1 MRKLLDNLPAL
12 AVALFLV
19 GGVAVIIGKMTDG
32 GGSEAVAAV
41 EMPSSLTAAA
51 ARGQLSFDENCAACH
66 GANGAGTDQGPPLI
80 HDIYNPGHHAD
91 AAFIRAA
98 AQGVPRHHWSFG
110 DMPPQPQV
118 SEREV
123 KDIIAFIREVQQE
136 NGITYR
142 PHRM

>member
-12 AVALFLV
+12 AVALVLAA
-19 GGVAVIIGKMTDG
+19 GVAVIVGKMTGG

-51 ARGQLSFDENCAACH
+51 ARGQMSFDENCAACH
-66 GANGAGTDQGPPLI
+66 GQNGTGTDQGPPLI

-91 AAFIRAA
+91 AAFFRAA

-123 KDIIAFIREVQQE
+123 KDIIAFIRAVQQE